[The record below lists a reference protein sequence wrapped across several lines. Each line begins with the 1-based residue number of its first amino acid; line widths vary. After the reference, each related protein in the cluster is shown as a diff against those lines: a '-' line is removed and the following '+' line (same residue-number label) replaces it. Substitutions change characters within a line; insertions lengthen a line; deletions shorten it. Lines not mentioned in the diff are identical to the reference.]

1 MIYRNA
7 ELVLKDGVKRADLL
21 VENGVIKKI
30 APRLDG
36 EGIDLTG
43 LTVFAGLVDMHVHL
57 RETGYEKKEDI
68 GCRKGGLYGN
78 LLYAQHQA
86 RVRQ

>member
-30 APRLDG
+30 APRG
-36 EGIDLTG
+36 TRRKR
-43 LTVFAGLVDMHVHL
+43 TL
-57 RETGYEKKEDI
+57 R
-68 GCRKGGLYGN
+68 RAPRLP
-78 LLYAQHQA
+78 
-86 RVRQ
+86 